1 MSTRGVTD
9 TINALGVSIAVSS
22 KGDGEDYISLT
33 DIARY
38 KSDEPGDVVKNWM
51 RNRET
56 IEFLGVW
63 ERLHN
68 PDFNEVEF
76 DRFKSESGRNA
87 FTMSPTKWIRATG
100 AVGIRSKRGRY
111 GSGTFAHIDIAFEFA
126 SWVSPEFKL
135 YVIKDYQRLKND
147 ENSRLSLGWNEKR
160 LFAKINYRIHTD
172 AVEAHLEPIARGR
185 AKQFIYANEADVL
198 NVALFG
204 MTARQ
209 WRERHPGERGNIRD
223 EASLH
228 ELIVLANL
236 ESMNAELIKNG
247 RPREERVVYLREMAM
262 RQLEALK
269 ESASS
274 YDSVSSA
281 VDTAFAT
288 VGKQSAD
295 TQQQL
300 QAVASEVG
308 SRAAATVSRLN
319 M

>member
-22 KGDGEDYISLT
+22 KGDGQDYISLT

-172 AVEAHLEPIARGR
+172 AVEALLEPIARGR

-247 RPREERVVYLREMAM
+247 RQREERVVYLREMAM

-269 ESASS
+269 ESP
-274 YDSVSSA
+274 
-281 VDTAFAT
+281 TLE
-288 VGKQSAD
+288 G
-295 TQQQL
+295 
-300 QAVASEVG
+300 VASNAPLL
-308 SRAAATVSRLN
+308 S
-319 M
+319 